1 MKNNQRKKKYLGTAF
16 QRKLMLLVF
25 FSAVIPALVVA
36 LCMYYMIFTMLAW
49 QMVFPETIAYNLM
62 PVLGKVNMI
71 IAVALP
77 VILLVIWLIA
87 LEISHRAAGP
97 IYRIEK
103 ELDERIAGQKK
114 GPIITRRKDE
124 FKSLVEKLNK
134 LLAK

>member
-25 FSAVIPALVVA
+25 FSAVIPAAVVT

-77 VILLVIWLIA
+77 VVILVIWFIA

-103 ELDERIAGQKK
+103 ELDERITGQKK

-124 FKSLVEKLNK
+124 FKLLVDKLNK